1 QYYDTPL
8 SQVVRGGVTPLLRKD
23 LALAGMNQ
31 VAVWTQRPFN
41 YFPRFTQEG
50 LKKGLPWKIWNMQGQ
65 RRTTWIGS
73 SVCFESALDVVTY
86 NNNLIKRVQMTPA

>member
-1 QYYDTPL
+1 ACLTSLISVCIIAALTKVPWPKAEKK
-8 SQVVRGGVTPLLRKD
+8 RETKHTPLLRKD

-50 LKKGLPWKIWNMQGQ
+50 LK
-65 RRTTWIGS
+65 
-73 SVCFESALDVVTY
+73 
-86 NNNLIKRVQMTPA
+86 